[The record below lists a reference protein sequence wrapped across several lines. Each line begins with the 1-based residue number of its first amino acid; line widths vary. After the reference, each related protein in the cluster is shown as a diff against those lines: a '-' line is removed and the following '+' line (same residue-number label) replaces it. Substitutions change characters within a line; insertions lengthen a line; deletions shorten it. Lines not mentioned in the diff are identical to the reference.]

1 MGIVTQAERY
11 SGIAVIIPAFNAE
24 GTLSALLDRVTTI
37 VPSSSVFVVN
47 DGSTDGTAAIATKFR
62 TVLLN
67 HKTNR
72 GKGAALVSGFNAVR
86 ADPKVEFAITMDAD
100 LQHRPED
107 IHMLVQGKTDYDADI
122 VVGMRKRI
130 GSGMPFHRML
140 SNSITSTLVS
150 IRTGRII
157 RDSQCGFRLV
167 ARKAFSEI
175 ELESDGFEAETEFL
189 IKAARKGLKI
199 AFVPVQTIYD
209 GQGSHMRH
217 WETTRNFVKVLFR
230 DY

>member
-1 MGIVTQAERY
+1 MTQPEQHT
-11 SGIAVIIPAFNAE
+11 GMAVIIPAFNAE
-24 GTLSALLDRVTTI
+24 KTLGTLLDRVTTM
-37 VPSSSVFVVN
+37 VPSSSVIVVN
-47 DGSTDGTAAIATKFR
+47 DGSTDGTAAIASRFK
-62 TVLLN
+62 TVVLN

-72 GKGAALVSGFNAVR
+72 GKGAALVSGFKAVR
-86 ADPKVEFAITMDAD
+86 SDPKVGFAITMDAD

-107 IHMLVQGKTDYDADI
+107 IHALIQGKKDHDADI
-122 VVGMRKRI
+122 VVGVRKRI

-157 RDSQCGFRLV
+157 RDSQCGFRLI
-167 ARKAFSEI
+167 ARKALCEI

-189 IKAARKGLKI
+189 IKAARKGFKI

-230 DY
+230 NY

>member
-1 MGIVTQAERY
+1 MA
-11 SGIAVIIPAFNAE
+11 
-24 GTLSALLDRVTTI
+24 I

-47 DGSTDGTAAIATKFR
+47 DGSTDETEAIATRFR

-86 ADPKVEFAITMDAD
+86 ADPKFEFAITMDAD

-107 IHMLVQGKTDYDADI
+107 IHALVQGRKDFDADI
-122 VVGMRKRI
+122 VVGLRSRI
-130 GSGMPFHRML
+130 GSGMPLHRVL
-140 SNSITSTLVS
+140 SNSITSFLVS
-150 IRTGRII
+150 TRTGRII
-157 RDSQCGFRLV
+157 RDSQCGFRLI
-167 ARKAFSEI
+167 ARKVFSEI
-175 ELESDGFEAETEFL
+175 ELETDGFEAETEFL

-199 AFVPVQTIYD
+199 AFVPVETIYD
-209 GQGSHMRH
+209 GEGSHMRH
-217 WETTRNFVKVLFR
+217 WETTLNFVKVLFK

>member
-1 MGIVTQAERY
+1 VTPPEQY
-11 SGIAVIIPAFNAE
+11 TGMTVIIPAYNAE
-24 GTLSALLDRVTTI
+24 KTLSTLLDRVITI
-37 VPSSSVFVVN
+37 VPSSSVIVVN
-47 DGSTDGTAAIATKFR
+47 DGSTDGTAAIASRFK
-62 TVLLN
+62 TVVLN

-86 ADPKVEFAITMDAD
+86 SDPTIGFAITMDAD

-107 IHMLVQGKTDYDADI
+107 IHALVQGKKDYDADI
-122 VVGMRKRI
+122 VVGVRKRV

-157 RDSQCGFRLV
+157 RDSQCGFRLI
-167 ARKAFSEI
+167 ARKALCDI

-189 IKAARKGLKI
+189 IKAARRGFKI

-217 WETTRNFVKVLFR
+217 WETTRNFMKVLFR